1 MKIIMQGIA
10 LNKRVRHY
18 IYPVDSSEETYVELL
33 VKVGSEQDGN
43 NRGVAHFLEHMLL
56 GFDRVSKTARENY
69 EYIWGNT
76 SFTSTSFKIQ
86 LKRGQENSLKNS
98 LKILRDIC
106 LGKTL
111 DESLFGM
118 ILNDVIDEFHRF
130 SFDKKES
137 ALLQE
142 LSYGKA
148 YFPIGEKE
156 YLYALDYGKVLVFL
170 IDSILIAQSHWL

>member
-1 MKIIMQGIA
+1 M
-10 LNKRVRHY
+10 
-18 IYPVDSSEETYVELL
+18 
-33 VKVGSEQDGN
+33 
-43 NRGVAHFLEHMLL
+43 
-56 GFDRVSKTARENY
+56 
-69 EYIWGNT
+69 
-76 SFTSTSFKIQ
+76 
-86 LKRGQENSLKNS
+86 
-98 LKILRDIC
+98 
-106 LGKTL
+106 GKTL

-156 YLYALDYGKVLVFL
+156 YLYALDYGKVLSFL